1 MIKIY
6 DMSKIDQ
13 EMKNEFY
20 MFMGKYFAEQTYKKQ
35 IEYLVNRD
43 TNVWFVYIINKEVL
57 GFTAINKTNKIV
69 LEHSFVEESSRNN
82 GIWTKLNNVRFDYI
96 NKLDMNIIEVYTK
109 VEWLKDKWIKEGF
122 EIFRQTK
129 NFFFLRKVL

>member
-13 EMKNEFY
+13 ETKNEFY
-20 MFMGKYFAEQTYKKQ
+20 MFMGKYFAEQVYKKQ

-43 TNVWFVYIINKEVL
+43 TNVWFVYIISKEVL

-69 LEHSFVEESSRNN
+69 LEHSFVEESSINN